1 MGMGEGNMEVVNI
14 NPPHLSGSQ
23 YGGNNRSLN
32 YPSGLY
38 IRASVLTQ
46 EGQNS
51 IQHVNSFSIER
62 DGAFRHDCME
72 REQVEAHTRYIRYV
86 QQLDLNIT
94 LLAVHH
100 HR

>member
-14 NPPHLSGSQ
+14 DPPHLAGGQYSGN
-23 YGGNNRSLN
+23 YRSLN
-32 YPSGLY
+32 HPSGLY
-38 IRASVLTQ
+38 VRTSVPTHKRQ
-46 EGQNS
+46 IS
-51 IQHVNSFSIER
+51 IQHVSSISIQCN
-62 DGAFRHDCME
+62 GAFRHDCME
-72 REQVEAHTRYIRYV
+72 REQVEAYTRYIRYV